1 MGPLWWAKSAWMCV
15 GGHGI
20 RLGRESV
27 PQKWSR
33 LPLRYKKDSLEIWGK
48 EWKLGSI
55 FSRKRCSYPDL
66 SPPSHTTTSANKKC
80 GPRRS
85 KSRSTTPRSS
95 TWTLYR
101 RCWRSKKSTCRR
113 EMGKWVASR
122 TPRTANLV
130 CRSRVKRWEAQIRVA
145 ASFSR
150 K

>member
-55 FSRKRCSYPDL
+55 LSKTMQLPGFESPIAYHDL
-66 SPPSHTTTSANKKC
+66 HKQDLRP
-80 GPRRS
+80 
-85 KSRSTTPRSS
+85 
-95 TWTLYR
+95 
-101 RCWRSKKSTCRR
+101 
-113 EMGKWVASR
+113 
-122 TPRTANLV
+122 
-130 CRSRVKRWEAQIRVA
+130 
-145 ASFSR
+145 
-150 K
+150 